1 MFRGRI
7 VELEAAVAV
16 AKRRSFREAASELG
30 LSPTA
35 LSQAVAELEGR
46 LGVRL
51 FNRTT
56 RSVSPTAAGEQF
68 VVEIEPALA
77 AIRAGIE
84 AVNQHRAS
92 PIGVLRLNISA
103 GGARQILAPVIFE
116 YTRRYPEMSVD
127 IVTEDRLVDI
137 VKDGF
142 DAGVRLAEHLPGD
155 MIALPLGPEQRLI
168 VVGSPKYFKIRERPQ
183 NPSDLETH
191 ECIRRRLAG
200 GSIYRWEFERRG
212 KKVEIDVPGRMSLDD
227 TGLMQEAALA
237 GLGLAYLSTWQVASD
252 VKAGRLIQV
261 LDDWTPPF
269 PGLCLYYPGRRH
281 VPSGLRALIDLIR
294 ELKIKSPP
302 H

>member
-7 VELEAAVAV
+7 VELEAVVAV
-16 AKRRSFREAASELG
+16 AKRRSFRAAASELG
-30 LSPTA
+30 LSATA

-46 LGVRL
+46 LGARL

-68 VVEIEPALA
+68 VAEVEPALA
-77 AIRAGIE
+77 TIRNSIE

-92 PIGVLRLNISA
+92 PVGVLRLNISA
-103 GGARQILAPVIFE
+103 GGARQILAPIIFE
-116 YTRRYPEMSVD
+116 YIRRYPEMSVD

-142 DAGVRLAEHLPGD
+142 DAGIRLAEHLPGD
-155 MIALPLGPEQRLI
+155 MIAVPLGPEQRLI
-168 VVGSPKYFKIRERPQ
+168 VVGSPKYFKVREQPQ

-191 ECIRRRLAG
+191 ECVRRRLASG
-200 GSIYRWEFERRG
+200 TIYRWEFERRG
-212 KKVEIDVPGRMSLDD
+212 KKVEIDVPGRISLDD
-227 TGLMQEAALA
+227 TGLMQEVALA
-237 GLGLAYLSTWQVASD
+237 GLGLAYLSAWQVASD

-261 LDDWTPPF
+261 LDDWTPSF

-281 VPSGLRALIDLIR
+281 VPAGLRALIELIR
-294 ELKIKSPP
+294 ESKAPR
-302 H
+302 